1 MTNLN
6 WAINHGILFMGG
18 GPSSAEMNAM
28 NEAAARRAEEAAARA
43 REQDLAD
50 RELFRAQAEEDRKKA
65 EARARVLQA
74 RTAKEE
80 KSRIKSLAQA
90 ESDAADVADEVAT
103 TPDVDQNF
111 TNLFHNLLTGI
122 LGGQGMGTTNTGGT
136 AGMKPVK
143 LPGAKKRK

>member
-18 GPSSAEMNAM
+18 GGPDYNEMNRL
-28 NEAAARRAEEAAARA
+28 NEEAAQRAEEAAARA

-74 RTAKEE
+74 RTSKEE

-90 ESDAADVADEVAT
+90 ESEAADVAGEVAT

-122 LGGQGMGTTNTGGT
+122 LGQGMGTTNTGGA

-143 LPGAKKRK
+143 LPGAKKTK

>member
-18 GPSSAEMNAM
+18 GPDYNQMNEM
-28 NEAAARRAEEAAARA
+28 NEAAAERAEAAAARA

-50 RELFRAQAEEDRKKA
+50 RELFRAQAEEDRKRA
-65 EARARVLQA
+65 EARSRVLQA

-80 KSRIKSLAQA
+80 KTRIKSLAQA
-90 ESDAADVADEVAT
+90 ESDAADVAGEIAT

-122 LGGQGMGTTNTGGT
+122 MGQGGIGTTNTGGT

-143 LPGAKKRK
+143 LPGAKKTK